1 LVTQREVGC
10 AVAEAEAIDVLAEEY
25 RRDGYTVAV
34 QPHTE
39 LAQFLEIPDVDLIAT
54 KGDEVIA
61 VNLKRHGEKKDKP
74 VVVADG
80 TIGGDYSLSLLKEA
94 ERLQTP
100 ETRRA
105 ALLMAW
111 TAFEAAAREVLQ
123 GEGHEIEKRTPSA
136 LIQGLLKAGLIDPA
150 DAEKLRERMYLRNV
164 IVHGVQPREVPAEV
178 ITFLFEIVRKLKHPK
193 LSDPLRIHDSVS
205 VTVIRNNINRD
216 AALRNQVES
225 TTKLLDDV
233 LGASRGLVSVEWDL
247 GEDGEGRPVL
257 TLKLSDFTG
266 TVTGIFAA
274 DELAKTQHMKGRLFK
289 LWGDLLQIRN
299 TKLWERITGVKEAG

>member
-1 LVTQREVGC
+1 MTED
-10 AVAEAEAIDVLAEEY
+10 EAIRVLAEDY
-25 RRDGYTVAV
+25 RRDGYSVAV
-34 QPHTE
+34 HPHTE

-74 VVVADG
+74 VIVADG

-94 ERLQTP
+94 ERLQMP

-123 GEGHEIEKRTPSA
+123 GEGHEIEKRSPSA

-150 DAEKLRERMYLRNV
+150 EAERLREGMYLRNV
-164 IVHGVQPREVPAEV
+164 IVHGVQPREVPPDA
-178 ITFLFEIVRKLKHPK
+178 ITFLFEIVRKLKHPR
-193 LSDPLRIHDSVS
+193 LADQIRFHDSVS

-216 AALRNQVES
+216 AGLRKQIES
-225 TTKLLDDV
+225 ATKLLDEV
-233 LGASRGLVSVEWDL
+233 LGTSRGLVSVDWDV
-247 GEDGEGRPVL
+247 GEDGQGRPVL

-266 TVTGIFAA
+266 TVIGTFAP
-274 DELAKTQHMKGRLFK
+274 DELAKTQHMKTRLFK

-299 TKLWERITGVKEAG
+299 AKLLESITGVKEAG

>member
-1 LVTQREVGC
+1 MGC
-10 AVAEAEAIDVLAEEY
+10 ALTEVEAINDLADQY

-54 KGDEVIA
+54 KGDEI
-61 VNLKRHGEKKDKP
+61 LDGQTSSGMSEHLPKDKP
-74 VVVADG
+74 VVVAEG
-80 TIGGDYSLSLLKEA
+80 KIGGDSSLSLLREA

-123 GEGHEIEKRTPSA
+123 GEGHEIEKRMPSA

-150 DAEKLRERMYLRNV
+150 EADRLREGMYLRNV
-164 IVHGVQPREVPAEV
+164 IVHGVQPREVLPDA
-178 ITFLFEIVRKLKHPK
+178 ITFLLEIVRKLKRPR
-193 LSDPLRIHDSVS
+193 LSNLLRIHDSVS
-205 VTVIRNNINRD
+205 VSVVRNNINRE
-216 AALRNQVES
+216 AGLRNQVDS
-225 TTKLLDDV
+225 ATKLLDEV
-233 LGASRGLVSVEWDL
+233 LGTSRELVSVDWDL
-247 GEDGEGRPVL
+247 GEDGQGRSVL

-266 TVTGIFAA
+266 TVTGTFAP
-274 DELAKTQHMKGRLFK
+274 DELAKTQHMKTRLFK

-299 TKLWERITGVKEAG
+299 TKQLESITRVKEVG

>member
-1 LVTQREVGC
+1 MGC
-10 AVAEAEAIDVLAEEY
+10 ALTEDEAIRVLAEDY
-25 RRDGYTVAV
+25 RRDGYSVAV
-34 QPHTE
+34 HPHTE

-74 VVVADG
+74 VIVADG

-94 ERLQTP
+94 ERLQMP

-123 GEGHEIEKRTPSA
+123 GEGHEIEKRSPSA

-150 DAEKLRERMYLRNV
+150 EAERLREGMYLRNV
-164 IVHGVQPREVPAEV
+164 IVHGVQPREVPPDA
-178 ITFLFEIVRKLKHPK
+178 ITFLFEIVRKLKHPR
-193 LSDPLRIHDSVS
+193 LADQIRFHDSVS

-216 AALRNQVES
+216 AGLRKQIES
-225 TTKLLDDV
+225 ATKLLDEV
-233 LGASRGLVSVEWDL
+233 LGTSRGLVSVDWDV
-247 GEDGEGRPVL
+247 GEDGQGRPVL

-266 TVTGIFAA
+266 TVIGTFAP
-274 DELAKTQHMKGRLFK
+274 DELAKTQHMKTRLFK

-299 TKLWERITGVKEAG
+299 AKLLESITGVKEAG